1 MTATKEYLTVTY
13 IQDSSIETN
22 RFEVPIGNKQQ
33 EQSED
38 KKMYRHQP
46 HQGHNNLLSSRTSFT
61 PERDLFLVRGSTT
74 GELGV
79 VLSSDAK
86 PRLKWIPEL
95 HERFVAA
102 VNKLGGEDRATPK
115 AIMRLMGIPGLTLY
129 HLKSHLQKY
138 RLGKRFQAQT
148 NTGSINNFIGCTLAA
163 ERTPEDNKSSKS
175 TAVPTNKNMQINE
188 ALKFQTVQR
197 SLHEQLEVT
206 PKAINIIQC
215 FLTLFFAFL
224 VQTLLE
230 KAQETLRKQDLGSA
244 GLDVAKIQISELVS
258 KVSSECFII
267 SFASLEEIITSLCYR

>member
-33 EQSED
+33 EQSEY

-46 HQGHNNLLSSRTSFT
+46 HQGHNHLLSFRTSFT

-102 VNKLGGEDRATPK
+102 VNKLGGADRATPK

-163 ERTPEDNKSSKS
+163 ERTPEDNKSSIS

-197 SLHEQLEVT
+197 SFHEQLEVQRHLQFQLEAQG
-206 PKAINIIQC
+206 KYLQS
-215 FLTLFFAFL
+215 
-224 VQTLLE
+224 VLE

-244 GLDVAKIQISELVS
+244 GLEVAKIQISELVS
-258 KVSSECFII
+258 KVSSECFIN
-267 SFASLEEIITSLCYR
+267 SFSSLEEIIASLCYR